1 MNDPRALNHHP
12 AMSHR
17 PLLLL
22 LAVLALL
29 MLGGCAINPAS
40 GMPNL
45 VFMSEDK
52 ELNIGRELHTKILE
66 STPVYQDPQLQAY
79 VERVGQTLAKN
90 SDRPNL
96 TYTFTIIDSPDI
108 NAFALPGGYIY
119 VNRGLLAYLS
129 SEAQLAAVLGHEIA
143 HVTARHAV
151 KQDTARK
158 GSGAV
163 TLLSVLTTG
172 NTMIGDVTN
181 LWGTAAV
188 MGYGR
193 DMELEA
199 DGLGAKYLHNSGY
212 NPNAMIEVIT
222 VLKDHERFMRRLA
235 RETGQKGPATYHGVF
250 ATHPQNDQRLKEA
263 VAAAGKLGQG
273 ETGADHHDAFRE
285 ATEGLLYGINPNPQ
299 TARAVQNNTFSHSR
313 LGFSVDFPPRW
324 QAENQQRQILARAPD
339 GHAQLTIEVAVLNKP
354 VAPDEYIRDELKI
367 PLLQQS
373 QPLGQHGLIG
383 HTGVQPA
390 ATAGGFPTR
399 VAVLYQ
405 GRRVY
410 ILRGSVH
417 RAPAQEA
424 ASSDDELFLASIRSF
439 RPSQTARKPSGPG
452 YRLHYVKAND
462 QTSFKRLSEIVPLG
476 NFAEEQL
483 RVLNGYFPRGEPAPG
498 EWIKIVR

>member
-1 MNDPRALNHHP
+1 MHHQSAMPPR
-12 AMSHR
+12 SF
-17 PLLLL
+17 LLLL
-22 LAVLALL
+22 TGLALL

-40 GMPNL
+40 GLPNL

-52 ELNIGRELHTKILE
+52 ELNIGRELHGKILE
-66 STPVYQDPQLQAY
+66 STPVYQDAQLQAY

-90 SDRPNL
+90 SDRANL

-108 NAFALPGGYIY
+108 NAFALPGGYVY
-119 VNRGLLAYLS
+119 VNRGLLAYLN
-129 SEAQLAAVLGHEIA
+129 SEAQLAAVLAHEIA

-158 GSGAV
+158 SSGAV

-172 NTMIGDVTN
+172 NTMVGDVTN

-212 NPNAMIEVIT
+212 NPNAMIEVIG
-222 VLKDHERFMRRLA
+222 VLKDHERFVRRLA
-235 RETGQKGPATYHGVF
+235 RETGQKSPATYHGVF
-250 ATHPQNDQRLKEA
+250 ATHPQNDERLKEA
-263 VAAAGKLGQG
+263 VAAAGKLSQTQ
-273 ETGADHHDAFRE
+273 TGADNPDAFRE

-299 TARAVQNNTFSHSR
+299 TAKAAQNNTYSHSR
-313 LGFSVDFPPRW
+313 LGFSIDLPPQW
-324 QAENQQRQILARAPD
+324 PVENQQRQILAKAPD
-339 GHAQLTIEVAVLNKP
+339 GHAQLTIEVAVLNQP
-354 VAPDEYIRDELKI
+354 VAPDVYIREALKI
-367 PLLQQS
+367 SLLQQS
-373 QPLGQHGLIG
+373 QPFSQHGLIG

-390 ATAGGFPTR
+390 AHAGAFPTR
-399 VAVLYQ
+399 IAVLYQ

-410 ILRGSVH
+410 ILRGTVN
-417 RAPAQEA
+417 RAPAAES

-452 YRLHYVKAND
+452 HRLHYVKAND
-462 QTSFKRLSEIVPLG
+462 QTTFKRLSEVVPLG

-483 RVLNGYFPRGEPAPG
+483 RVLNGHFPRGEPAPG